1 MAKVEKLS
9 ILNPS
14 DKTRMYT
21 VAIGEGAPADAD
33 DVIVTDVKKFPI
45 GSQYT
50 DTKDKKFYVRTAEA
64 KAVDDWTNIA
74 GA

>member
-1 MAKVEKLS
+1 MAKVTKLS
-9 ILNPS
+9 ILNPA

-21 VAIGEGAPADAD
+21 VAIGEGAPTDTD
-33 DVIVTDVKKFPI
+33 DVLVADVKKFPV

-50 DTKDKKFYVRTAEA
+50 DTKAKKFYVRMA
-64 KAVDDWTNIA
+64 KAKAAADWTNIA

>member
-1 MAKVEKLS
+1 MAKVTKLS

-33 DVIVTDVKKFPI
+33 DVIVADVKKFPI

-50 DTKDKKFYVRTAEA
+50 DTKNKKFYVRTAKA
-64 KAVDDWTNIA
+64 KAAADWTNIT

>member
-21 VAIGEGAPADAD
+21 VATGEGAPTDAS
-33 DVIVTDVKKFPI
+33 DVIVADVKKFPI

-50 DTKDKKFYVRTAEA
+50 DTKNKKFYVRIA
-64 KAVDDWTNIA
+64 KSKAAADWTNIA